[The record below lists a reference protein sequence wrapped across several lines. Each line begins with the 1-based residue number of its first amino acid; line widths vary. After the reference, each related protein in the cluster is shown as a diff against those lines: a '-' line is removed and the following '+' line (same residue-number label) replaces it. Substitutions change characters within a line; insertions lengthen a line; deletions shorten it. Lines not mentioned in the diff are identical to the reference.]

1 MTLGRSY
8 VKADLVQ
15 SVLGGFSVSYFSS
28 FVSFHSSP
36 VAAEARSMIRFI
48 RLVMSPSLGSTI
60 RIGGSCWYED
70 EELKCS
76 GFKEIHII
84 YIM

>member
-15 SVLGGFSVSYFSS
+15 SVFGGFSVSYFSS

-36 VAAEARSMIRFI
+36 VAADARSMIRLI
-48 RLVMSPSLGSTI
+48 RLVMSPSVGSTI
-60 RIGGSCWYED
+60 RMGGSCWYDED
-70 EELKCS
+70 ELK
-76 GFKEIHII
+76 I
-84 YIM
+84 